1 MKKECYMC
9 HKKIDLAKEK
19 YVLLGT
25 YEKKPLEENYYHFK
39 CWGLYF
45 KQQVSQKLNA
55 LASQSMKT
63 VGELV
68 EKSGIFGKQM

>member
-9 HKKIDLAKEK
+9 HKEIDLAKEK

-25 YEKKPLEENYYHFK
+25 YEGYPVEENYYHFK
-39 CWGLYF
+39 CWNLYF
-45 KQQVSQKLNA
+45 KQAVSNKLNA
-55 LASQSMKT
+55 LVSKSTKT
-63 VGELV
+63 VGELI